1 MKHVNKIAAILALS
15 LLSVGCNNESKINQI
30 TNGNEKVVIVD
41 ENSKIKVTDLQT
53 LFDNYY
59 YSANGGSIAAVDI
72 VMQHIAELEIAK
84 AGRNDEIAT
93 RIDEKL
99 RDLAKGTTYKFDGT
113 FDEEILATDLRRQ
126 GYAVTCD
133 QGYSSDYE
141 DLKCDYTDY
150 KERSV
155 RKTVLKDMLNEQ
167 YIIDEKAT
175 LIRDRRIREVEYLIL
190 TYTDKTKNKAI
201 ELMAK
206 FQDLI
211 VSDSDVGFEAF
222 ATEWNDYRKSLIDDE
237 VAKIGTDQD
246 KDKTIL
252 NKYTNNNAYSIE
264 HGVALAKKAIDDSEL
279 VFKKTLSFTSTNSQ
293 FDTNTNTKIRN
304 GEYRVIDGVRYVTA
318 HYEES
323 NDGSVVINYS
333 ANSQYQI
340 IRVLDVIDNTSDDA
354 SKVKAAKLLAQTSSN
369 VKDAVTHYLEEYN
382 VTVHDQTLADYLKA
396 SYSFDYKK

>member
-113 FDEEILATDLRRQ
+113 FDEEILANDLRRQ

-133 QGYSSDYE
+133 QGYSTDYE

-382 VTVHDQTLADYLKA
+382 VTVHDQALADYLKA